1 MGWGETIGRAVG
13 GYFGGTTGSQF
24 GGAVGGGYDTTRY
37 RNNRSGHP
45 MGGRSPQNTFTG
57 TFSNMFSNVNYG
69 NLATTTIQSY
79 AASRSAKKRAQAMQ
93 NAGKLDLGYLRAE
106 AERNGFNPLTVLR
119 ATGGQGSRTSS
130 DVGKMASAQ
139 FWQTFAQ
146 GMPNTFDN
154 NDLPPVDNISLP
166 EIDTKNYFNGGVKI
180 PKYNKLNNE
189 PILSPLR
196 FDVVNIDGFHTSS
209 DNKALYSQW
218 TRAGG
223 DIVTIPGESTD
234 LSEMLGATLVDRYYE
249 FKKLFPKLSIKNF
262 RNLLRNSGK
271 KSAQKESDLLLK
283 LQDQMRY
290 KEGAISQKALGTL
303 RNISAED
310 KKFIDFMKA
319 QF

>member
-1 MGWGETIGRAVG
+1 MSWFEEFGEYVG
-13 GYFGGTTGSQF
+13 GSYGGTAGAYIGSQI
-24 GGAVGGGYDTTRY
+24 GKSADKTYY
-37 RNNRSGHP
+37 NNRRSGHP
-45 MGGRSPQNTFTG
+45 SGGNAPSGYIKGLGR
-57 TFSNMFSNVNYG
+57 
-69 NLATTTIQSY
+69 NLDFGKLALNAATSY
-79 AASRSAKKRAQAMQ
+79 AASRSAKKRAQATQ

-119 ATGGQGSRTSS
+119 ATGGQGSRTSP

-146 GMPNTFDN
+146 GMPDIFDYN
-154 NDLPPVDNISLP
+154 NKQITKPEI

-218 TRAGG
+218 TRPGG

-271 KSAQKESDLLLK
+271 KSAQKESDFLLK

-310 KKFIDFMKA
+310 KKFVDFMKA

>member
-1 MGWGETIGRAVG
+1 MPEGQPYNWGNTLGTIATMATGNPYIGMAVNHG
-13 GYFGGTTGSQF
+13 FNWTRQDKGNNDNSVSYNTGKL
-24 GGAVGGGYDTTRY
+24 A
-37 RNNRSGHP
+37 NNVV
-45 MGGRSPQNTFTG
+45 TA
-57 TFSNMFSNVNYG
+57 
-69 NLATTTIQSY
+69 L
-79 AASRSAKKRAQAMQ
+79 AASKSAKKRAQAMQ
-93 NAGKLDLGYLRAE
+93 NAGKIDLGYLRAE

-119 ATGGQGSRTSS
+119 STGGQGSRTTS
-130 DVGKMASAQ
+130 DAGKMASAQ
-139 FWQTFAQ
+139 FWQTFAE
-146 GMPNTFDN
+146 GMPNVFDY
-154 NDLPPVDNISLP
+154 NDKQIKKPEI

-218 TRAGG
+218 TRPSG
-223 DIVTIPGESTD
+223 DVVTIPGESTD

-303 RNISAED
+303 RNISDED
-310 KKFIDFMKA
+310 KKFVDFMKA